1 MQNKEL
7 IGKEKVKL
15 KKSKVEQ
22 QQNNKLEN
30 KRKKRFLKIDD
41 QFRRS
46 DLWLTGVPEGTPSKQ
61 MEAKIR

>member
-46 DLWLTGVPEGTPSKQ
+46 DL
-61 MEAKIR
+61 